1 MIVSLCSIRVICIV
15 AAAGLSGIPLLQ
27 AIGIYNNVAAQLQ
40 YYSVNV
46 HINKGDT
53 VLGNYGVIVSDD
65 TTGDKR
71 TSFHTDSIDSPSS
84 VIFTYTIQAYDGDKL
99 IACAMKLST
108 HDIACDSQFAN
119 QMLQSVDFYIDM
131 NSAQQLNDQSG
142 GGGGGGGV
150 DQFQP

>member
-1 MIVSLCSIRVICIV
+1 VICIV

-71 TSFHTDSIDSPSS
+71 TSFHTDSIDNPSS
-84 VIFTYTIQAYDGDKL
+84 YRF
-99 IACAMKLST
+99 S
-108 HDIACDSQFAN
+108 S
-119 QMLQSVDFYIDM
+119 
-131 NSAQQLNDQSG
+131 
-142 GGGGGGGV
+142 
-150 DQFQP
+150 